1 VGSDAAVDA
10 RLLPEEA
17 TVRTPRVFRVVDNP
31 AQPASAQA
39 ADPPTVSKTRT
50 RRRRVLHGEVTTIR
64 PVRNEL
70 GESSDMD
77 SATLQFGVGEA
88 ERSRYTELMNEIAGL
103 EREAKAVK
111 EAEARA
117 AVRWIRKAIA
127 EYGISASEL
136 GLRFD

>member
-1 VGSDAAVDA
+1 
-10 RLLPEEA
+10 
-17 TVRTPRVFRVVDNP
+17 
-31 AQPASAQA
+31 
-39 ADPPTVSKTRT
+39 
-50 RRRRVLHGEVTTIR
+50 
-64 PVRNEL
+64 
-70 GESSDMD
+70 MD
-77 SATLQFGVGEA
+77 FATLQFGVGEK

-103 EREAKAVK
+103 EREAKVK